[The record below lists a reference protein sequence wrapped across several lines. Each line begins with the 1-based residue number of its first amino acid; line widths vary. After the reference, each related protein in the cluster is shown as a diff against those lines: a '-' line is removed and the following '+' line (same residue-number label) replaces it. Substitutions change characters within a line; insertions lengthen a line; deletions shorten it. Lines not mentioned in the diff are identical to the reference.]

1 MTDVESQLMPSLW
14 CKRMDPS
21 IVVDE
26 HVRITTEES
35 NRVAE
40 TIPSEMQITYK
51 EGSPSATLDIFGTD
65 LPNESPIFV
74 YISGGYWQELS
85 GDISAY
91 PVMPLYQNGIV
102 SVIPNYGRAP
112 KATMTEIVEEI
123 ISLGLWLVQFAKKRK
138 SRSIVLSGHSA
149 GGHLCATLVSSPWF
163 DSLTQEEQS
172 LFKGM
177 YLLGACLDLT
187 DIPKTSINDPLGLT
201 EDEVS
206 NFSPLHGLNLKRA
219 RKNSAKM
226 KTFLIYGQN
235 DAPGLIDQGRR
246 YAEAI
251 KELSPQW
258 MEIPERD
265 HFNLVEHLADPD
277 YVVTKSILTILK
289 DSSDAK
295 PGA

>member
-1 MTDVESQLMPSLW
+1 MCRTKKSLLNRKLSDRYLLDVESQLMPSLW

-112 KATMTEIVEEI
+112 KGNLPLI
-123 ISLGLWLVQFAKKRK
+123 LH
-138 SRSIVLSGHSA
+138 SILIF
-149 GGHLCATLVSSPWF
+149 LLIPLKCVS
-163 DSLTQEEQS
+163 
-172 LFKGM
+172 
-177 YLLGACLDLT
+177 
-187 DIPKTSINDPLGLT
+187 
-201 EDEVS
+201 
-206 NFSPLHGLNLKRA
+206 
-219 RKNSAKM
+219 
-226 KTFLIYGQN
+226 FLIPRGVFQT
-235 DAPGLIDQGRR
+235 
-246 YAEAI
+246 
-251 KELSPQW
+251 
-258 MEIPERD
+258 
-265 HFNLVEHLADPD
+265 V
-277 YVVTKSILTILK
+277 
-289 DSSDAK
+289 
-295 PGA
+295 